1 MPVGTRLTHYET
13 VGSPQGFTEERE
25 TPLRLTST
33 IGMLTAP
40 RDTVISSDK
49 YKLKVDLTAVV
60 KTEDDKYV
68 VIDYEV
74 DEYGIGNSLQEAQQ
88 DLFDSLVD
96 YLVSLARREN
106 RLGDRERHNL
116 QILRSILAK

>member
-13 VGSPQGFTEERE
+13 VGSPQGFIEERG

-33 IGMLTAP
+33 VGMLTVP
-40 RDTVISSDK
+40 RDTVISNN
-49 YKLKVDLTAVV
+49 YKLKVGLTAEV
-60 KTEDDKYV
+60 KVEDDKYV

-74 DEYGIGNSLQEAQQ
+74 DEYGIGNSLEEAQQ

-96 YLVSLARREN
+96 YLVSLERREN

-116 QILRSILAK
+116 QILRSILTK

>member
-1 MPVGTRLTHYET
+1 MPVGTILTHYET
-13 VGSPQGFTEERE
+13 VGSPQGFIEEMG
-25 TPLRLTST
+25 TPLRLAST
-33 IGMLTAP
+33 IGMLTVP
-40 RDTVISSDK
+40 RNTVISNE

-96 YLVSLARREN
+96 YLISLARREN